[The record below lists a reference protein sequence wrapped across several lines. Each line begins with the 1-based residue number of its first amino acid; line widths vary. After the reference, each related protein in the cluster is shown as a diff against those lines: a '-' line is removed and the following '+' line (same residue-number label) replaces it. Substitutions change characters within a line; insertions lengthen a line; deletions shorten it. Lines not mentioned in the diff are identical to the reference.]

1 MIRIIEHPGFLV
13 SAIMLSLA
21 AAMWW
26 MMWAHMGNAEA
37 MADMAMMVTWS
48 AKSLTGTSAMWLFMM
63 LAMML
68 PAMVPMV
75 ATYALISKNEEQGA
89 ALVLRVGV
97 FSAGYFSL
105 WAVFSVAAAFLQT
118 ALAQT
123 PWFEMGGTQALPV
136 ASGVLLIAA
145 GTWQLTPI
153 KDTCLQHCRSPMTF
167 LLAHWKGGLKGAFPL
182 GLHHGAFC
190 VGCCGMIMG
199 LMFVFGAMTVWWM
212 AILALYFVAEKTIP
226 RAETWGRVIGIV
238 LIGAGLYVLVQHGF
252 N

>member
-1 MIRIIEHPGFLV
+1 MTRLLEHPGFL
-13 SAIMLSLA
+13 AGTIMLSLA

-26 MMWAHMGNAEA
+26 MMWAHMHSPGA
-37 MADMAMMVTWS
+37 MDMAMMVNWS

-75 ATYALISKNEEQGA
+75 ATYAQISANEVQG
-89 ALVLRVGV
+89 VLLAVRIAV
-97 FSAGYFSL
+97 FTAGYFAL
-105 WAVFSVAAAFLQT
+105 WAVFSIAAAIFQT

-123 PWFEMGGTQALPV
+123 PWFEAGGTQALPL
-136 ASGVLLIAA
+136 ASAILLIAA
-145 GTWQLTPI
+145 GVWQLTPI
-153 KDTCLQHCRSPMTF
+153 KDTCLRHCRSPMTF

-182 GLHHGAFC
+182 GLHHGAYC

-212 AILALYFVAEKTIP
+212 AVLALYFVAEKVIP
-226 RAETWGRVIGIV
+226 RAETWGRVAGIV
-238 LIGAGLYVLVQHGF
+238 LIASGLYVLTGILWS
-252 N
+252 

>member
-21 AAMWW
+21 GAMWW
-26 MMWAHMGNAEA
+26 MMWAHMGDASA

-48 AKSLTGTSAMWLFMM
+48 AKSLTGTSVMWLFMM

-75 ATYALISKNEEQGA
+75 ATYALISKNEVHGPS
-89 ALVLRVGV
+89 LFVRVVV
-97 FSAGYFSL
+97 FTAGYFSL

-136 ASGVLLIAA
+136 ASAILLIAA
-145 GTWQLTPI
+145 GAWQLTP
-153 KDTCLQHCRSPMTF
+153 
-167 LLAHWKGGLKGAFPL
+167 
-182 GLHHGAFC
+182 
-190 VGCCGMIMG
+190 
-199 LMFVFGAMTVWWM
+199 
-212 AILALYFVAEKTIP
+212 
-226 RAETWGRVIGIV
+226 
-238 LIGAGLYVLVQHGF
+238 
-252 N
+252 

>member
-26 MMWAHMGNAEA
+26 MMWAHMGNAAA

-75 ATYALISKNEEQGA
+75 ATYALISKNETQGA

-97 FSAGYFSL
+97 FAAGYFSL
-105 WAVFSVAAAFLQT
+105 WAAFSIAAAVLQT

-136 ASGVLLIAA
+136 ASGILLIAA
-145 GTWQLTPI
+145 GAWQLTPI

-212 AILALYFVAEKTIP
+212 AVLALYFVAEKTLP

-238 LIGAGLYVLVQHGF
+238 LIGAGLYVLTRTLWS
-252 N
+252 